1 MEKKFIER
9 YALYADKYSSIQNDL
24 KINRDTFYQMI
35 QDLAVEINIARKVRQ
50 LCIRKGIEER
60 NYKSFYNWYI
70 STPRVCHYCGIN
82 EVDLEFY
89 FENLDTINKR
99 PTRGKTLEI
108 DRLNPLISDYNIID
122 NLVFSCY
129 ICNNAKSDFFSEEQF
144 RSIGLEIGKTL
155 SSIIKRKRNG

>member
-1 MEKKFIER
+1 MKKEFIER
-9 YALYADKYSSIQNDL
+9 YALYADKYSTIQNDL
-24 KINRDTFYQMI
+24 KIGREAFYQMI
-35 QDLAVEINIARKVRQ
+35 QDLDAEINIARKVRQ
-50 LCIRKGIEER
+50 LCIRKGIEEK

-70 STPRVCHYCGIN
+70 STPRVCYYCDIS
-82 EVDLEFY
+82 EIDIEFF

-108 DRLNPLISDYNIID
+108 DRLNPLITDYNNID

-155 SSIIKRKRNG
+155 TSIIKGKRNG